1 MKHANKLHNEC
12 LAKCINYDH
21 SLFFNKLILN
31 TKVFSNFHKLIKMHA
46 ISMKKISDKFDIF

>member
-21 SLFFNKLILN
+21 SLFLNKLILN
-31 TKVFSNFHKLIKMHA
+31 TRVFSNFHKLIKMYA
-46 ISMKKISDKFDIF
+46 LSVKQNIR